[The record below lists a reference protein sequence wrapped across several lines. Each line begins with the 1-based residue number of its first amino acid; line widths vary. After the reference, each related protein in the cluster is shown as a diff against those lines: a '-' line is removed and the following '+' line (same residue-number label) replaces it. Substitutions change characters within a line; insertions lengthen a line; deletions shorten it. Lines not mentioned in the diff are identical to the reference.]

1 MARKARKKS
10 AARPKKKSKIAAK
23 KKTRA
28 AAKKRK
34 TRKARPKSFGAKV
47 SSAYRTVVDTVK
59 DTDRLRNRLEPPATS
74 ETE

>member
-10 AARPKKKSKIAAK
+10 AARPKKKSKIAPK

-34 TRKARPKSFGAKV
+34 IRKARPKSFGAKV
-47 SSAYRTVVDTVK
+47 SSAYHTVVDTVK

>member
-10 AARPKKKSKIAAK
+10 AARPKKRSKIAPK

-28 AAKKRK
+28 ATKKRK
-34 TRKARPKSFGAKV
+34 IRKARPKSFGARV
-47 SSAYRTVVDTVK
+47 SSAYHTVVDTFK
-59 DTDRLRNRLEPPATS
+59 GTDRLRNRLEPPASS